1 MDIDTENDLLPI
13 PIPIPTHIPKQI
25 FQTHKSHEYIKQNPD
40 IKNAL
45 NSWRRFVPEFGYFF
59 YTNGLCENFMKNEMG
74 GEIYDAYIK
83 LPMAVMKADLWR
95 YCVIYK
101 YGGIYADADTVCKY
115 NPNILLK
122 HGALLVIVP
131 ENSTHLCNWVFAAP
145 KNSPILKSVIDLSV
159 KRILNVSIFKGE
171 HIIHHL
177 TGPGVFTDGIE
188 SYLEQNGKP
197 IFTDKKKYYMYPHPS
212 LIVFDGYIFHN
223 KIVQHLFA
231 GQKPD
236 GWCKERYNK
245 LM

>member
-1 MDIDTENDLLPI
+1 MDITENDLPSI
-13 PIPIPTHIPKQI
+13 PITKKIL
-25 FQTHKSHEYIKQNPD
+25 QTHKSREYIKQNPD

-45 NSWRRFVPEFGYFF
+45 DSWRRFVPEFGYFF
-59 YTNGLCENFMKNEMG
+59 YTNELCENFMKNEMG

-115 NPNILLK
+115 NPNILIRS
-122 HGALLVIVP
+122 GALLVIVP
-131 ENSTHLCNWVFAAP
+131 ENSTHLCNWVFSAP

-159 KRILNVSIFKGE
+159 KRILNVSVFKGE

-188 SYLEQNGKP
+188 AYLEQNGNP
-197 IFTDKKKYYMYPHPS
+197 TFTDKKKYYMYPDPS
-212 LIVFDGYIFHN
+212 LIVFDGYVFHN

>member
-1 MDIDTENDLLPI
+1 MDIDIDIDRKNDLLPI
-13 PIPIPTHIPKQI
+13 PIPKQI

-59 YTNGLCENFMKNEMG
+59 YTNELCENFMKNEMG

-115 NPNILLK
+115 NPNILIRS
-122 HGALLVIVP
+122 GALLVIVP
-131 ENSTHLCNWVFAAP
+131 ENSTHLCNWVFSAP

-159 KRILNVSIFKGE
+159 KRILNVSVFKGE

-188 SYLEQNGKP
+188 AYLEQNGKP
-197 IFTDKKKYYMYPHPS
+197 TFTDKKKYYMYPDPS
-212 LIVFDGYIFHN
+212 LIVFDGYVFHN